1 MPGDAVG
8 RTGPEGSPCFRALS
22 FILLALLEGTRR
34 FSENSKPASACAHH
48 LCCTGSRGW
57 RWSGPRKPMRQAS
70 SRFLPGTD
78 ATLDTAGDICWPGD
92 VVGLQ
97 DMAAH
102 WTHCRRGQRPH
113 GSHSGWRGPWRR
125 SCWHRPIPANPAD
138 IPRAGV
144 SHGRLASA
152 CSSLPLERYPKGSRL
167 PEFPNPGVCLRSL
180 GVRLSAAGPVE
191 MRLLPHGGG
200 AGSKGDAEGPPTE
213 LTRAPGT
220 LSPGQGGLRPP
231 H

>member
-1 MPGDAVG
+1 MRWGG
-8 RTGPEGSPCFRALS
+8 RGPRA
-22 FILLALLEGTRR
+22 R
-34 FSENSKPASACAHH
+34 PASGRSPSSF
-48 LCCTGSRGW
+48 LPYWKGQGDSRRTQSLLPRVPITSAARG
-57 RWSGPRKPMRQAS
+57 RVAGGGAARKPMRQAS

-97 DMAAH
+97 DTAAH

-152 CSSLPLERYPKGSRL
+152 YSSLPLERYPKGSRL

-200 AGSKGDAEGPPTE
+200 RGGPRE
-213 LTRAPGT
+213 MRRAHP
-220 LSPGQGGLRPP
+220 LN
-231 H
+231 